1 MKTAILY
8 ALFAGVATLV
18 NISTQALLIH
28 LYAWTY
34 SIPLSVL
41 GGTLSGIGVKY
52 LLDKK
57 YIFRATYSRVDQHVR
72 SGLLYL
78 LASVATTAIFWGT
91 EALFHVAFDTA
102 PMRYLGGA
110 IGLAI
115 GYIAKYQLDKRF
127 ALA

>member
-28 LYAWTY
+28 LYAGAY

-41 GGTLSGIGVKY
+41 GGTLGGIGVKY

-57 YIFRATYSRVDQHVR
+57 YIFRTSYSRVDQHVR
-72 SGLLYL
+72 SAFLYL

-91 EALFHVAFDTA
+91 EALFHFAFETA
-102 PMRYLGGA
+102 SMRYLGGA

-115 GYIAKYQLDKRF
+115 GYIAKYHLDKRF
-127 ALA
+127 AFA